1 MEAAMGQALFP
12 LALVVEDDA
21 DQRDL
26 LTTLLEESDMRVFP
40 CKSAEAAIVIL
51 DRVGSEIALLITDV
65 ELAGMMDGTELA
77 RRAKARFP
85 HMSVIVTSGR
95 DLPTRIPADAT
106 FFPKPWRA
114 LDVLREAERAHQ

>member
-1 MEAAMGQALFP
+1 MGQAMRP

-26 LTTLLEESDMRVFP
+26 LATLLEESEVRVFQ
-40 CKSAEAAIVIL
+40 CESAEAAMVVL
-51 DRVGSEIALLITDV
+51 DQIGSEIALMITDV
-65 ELAGMMDGTELA
+65 QLAGMMDGTELA
-77 RRAKARFP
+77 RRAKALFP

-95 DLPTRIPADAT
+95 DLPSRIPPDAT

-114 LDVLREAERAHQ
+114 LDVLREAARVHH